1 MTAGLDEP
9 KVRQTLDRLHKAAR
23 GDRWVFLRGAPAVI
37 AAVARGKPAME
48 GMKPYL
54 KNAYIPISPEQG
66 QYMYQTARLIGAKN
80 IVEFGTSFGI
90 SSIYLGAAARD
101 NGGRFTGTEPFWGGQ
116 VANGAL
122 TYTTPENEVGDM
134 VAVERFRKYAEAVS
148 EISSPGLHLGELPD
162 DPGTL
167 SYLMSAAMKLMT
179 PDRQKLLE
187 AEDATTRLAHL
198 VGLLDTE
205 LTAIKSLP
213 SLPATDLLNWSTLS
227 PN

>member
-1 MTAGLDEP
+1 
-9 KVRQTLDRLHKAAR
+9 
-23 GDRWVFLRGAPAVI
+23 
-37 AAVARGKPAME
+37 
-48 GMKPYL
+48 
-54 KNAYIPISPEQG
+54 
-66 QYMYQTARLIGAKN
+66 
-80 IVEFGTSFGI
+80 
-90 SSIYLGAAARD
+90 
-101 NGGRFTGTEPFWGGQ
+101 
-116 VANGAL
+116 
-122 TYTTPENEVGDM
+122 M

-205 LTAIKSLP
+205 LTAIKALP
-213 SLPATDLLNWSTLS
+213 SLPATDLINWSTLS